1 MPMKKLLHS
10 YVVKKSGSRHD
21 SNMQTICDFC
31 KKSTNYTFCVMA
43 VVSLPL
49 LYPIH
54 HTEGLAVAEKLAFG
68 TVEEVTY
75 FNIGTLILR
84 VGTLEHLLQSGRD
97 VFECHP
103 LTTVGIGL
111 WGANRLLEE

>member
-1 MPMKKLLHS
+1 MT
-10 YVVKKSGSRHD
+10 
-21 SNMQTICDFC
+21 QICKQFVIFA

-54 HTEGLAVAEKLAFG
+54 HTEGLAVAEELAFWA
-68 TVEEVTY
+68 VEEVAD
-75 FNIGTLILR
+75 FDIGAFILD
-84 VGTLEHLLQSGRD
+84 VCCLEHLLQSGRD

-111 WGANRLLEE
+111 WGANRFLEE